1 MSTNPQPARNG
12 RFFFARCRSKE
23 TSSKSCSLCSRFNF
37 NGLMCPLLQK
47 LRKQPRKVII
57 KHTLGIRTII
67 LRPILRKILI
77 PMHYQRQLLNCG
89 AGILQL
95 HTEG

>member
-1 MSTNPQPARNG
+1 MSINPQPARNG

-23 TSSKSCSLCSRFNF
+23 TSLKSCSLCSRFNF

-47 LRKQPRKVII
+47 LRKVII

-77 PMHYQRQLLNCG
+77 PMHYQRRLLNCG

>member
-1 MSTNPQPARNG
+1 MSINPQPARNG

-23 TSSKSCSLCSRFNF
+23 TSLKSCSLCSRFNF

-47 LRKQPRKVII
+47 LRKVII
-57 KHTLGIRTII
+57 KHTLGICTII